1 MSSESH
7 IDGEG
12 ILGPL
17 KIVLQG
23 TDMIDDCGLASV
35 PGREVHGRLEKR
47 AGRHGRLWGML
58 QAQVSITRGS
68 ISKAFRP

>member
-7 IDGEG
+7 IDGECM
-12 ILGPL
+12 LRPL

-47 AGRHGRLWGML
+47 AGRHGRLWGMP
-58 QAQVSITRGS
+58 QDQVSITRGG
-68 ISKAFRP
+68 ISQAFRP